1 MRKIIQYILIPLGII
16 TFFLSV
22 SNDHS
27 GFLQY
32 FIGVDT
38 ALLLVWIGLFIEERI
53 KSAWQSSL
61 AEHVL
66 ALRTFEQEQRQQSQQ
81 QEQDTES
88 SPSSSTP
95 PLPPYQHGYQVKQ
108 QQVPSYED
116 PYAAYEEQRPPWSTT
131 QPKE

>member
-1 MRKIIQYILIPLGII
+1 LLIPLGII
-16 TFFLSV
+16 TFLLTV

-32 FIGVDT
+32 CIGVDM

-53 KSAWQSSL
+53 KSAWQDSL

-66 ALRTFEQEQRQQSQQ
+66 ALRTFEEEQRQQPQRGN
-81 QEQDTES
+81 E
-88 SPSSSTP
+88 PSTP
-95 PLPPYQHGYQVKQ
+95 YSTSTASPYQQGYQAQRQ
-108 QQVPSYED
+108 QAPDDED